1 MIYTSCY
8 CAIRN
13 VNTDREDST
22 NSPFGRRYVHIS
34 TDMLDNVVAIVK
46 PQPEQDNNQE
56 EEKKTKKGKADDN
69 ESDVDSLLDSEEDYE
84 EQDVTFFRR
93 HKRQRSHN
101 LRSQKGIT
109 HFKRFL
115 RGTAGENLW
124 LLWMDIDKLVL
135 VTSEDE
141 QAL

>member
-1 MIYTSCY
+1 MDNYASRY
-8 CAIRN
+8 SRVAN
-13 VNTDREDST
+13 EHAKREDFIHT
-22 NSPFGRRYVHIS
+22 TLGFRYAHIS
-34 TDMLDNVVAIVK
+34 TDMLDNVVAIIK
-46 PQPEQDNNQE
+46 PQQEQ
-56 EEKKTKKGKADDN
+56 EKDEDKKPKKGKADDN

-84 EQDVTFFRR
+84 EGDVTFFRR
-93 HKRQRSHN
+93 HKRKRSYN

-124 LLWMDIDKLVL
+124 LLWIDIDKLVL
-135 VTSEDE
+135 VTSEDD